1 MLYADD
7 VAIIQNNEEDLQR
20 SVYKLYQLG
29 NAYNLRISKKKTKVM
44 AHRGKF
50 PVRSKIVVEDQILEQ
65 VSHFEY
71 LGCNVSW
78 DVDRDI
84 EKKVNKFQSI
94 CGTINRTLQNKT
106 TKETKMKFYK
116 IMATPV
122 LMFGSESW
130 VVRERDKGKIQT
142 AEMRF
147 LRGVKGCTKRDHL
160 RNEDIRGELG
170 IYNINE
176 KIEEYRENWRSHL
189 NRMGNG
195 RMPASVHNYQ
205 PRGRRDVGRPRKRWH

>member
-1 MLYADD
+1 MPLQKHTLKSEELKTNQGVRQGCSLSPTLFNIYIDDIIKTWKKEVNPGIPLNRNDYLNVLLYADD

-106 TKETKMKFYK
+106 TKE
-116 IMATPV
+116 
-122 LMFGSESW
+122 
-130 VVRERDKGKIQT
+130 
-142 AEMRF
+142 
-147 LRGVKGCTKRDHL
+147 
-160 RNEDIRGELG
+160 
-170 IYNINE
+170 
-176 KIEEYRENWRSHL
+176 NWRSHL